1 MVYSW
6 GNFMKNDQR
15 PKVLPCGRS
24 WCPEPEAPRAIKLGV
39 WQDKLKRYLAEKGLK
54 YSEQRWKIAEI
65 ILSSGGHLDAQ
76 TLVDKVRE
84 QHPGIGAATVY
95 RNLKVLQDADILKES
110 LTNPQGRTVFEV
122 FDDEHHDHIVCVD
135 CGGIFEFH
143 SERIEAIQNEIIS
156 EMGFEPVRHR
166 HVIYVNCRY
175 KKAKT

>member
-1 MVYSW
+1 
-6 GNFMKNDQR
+6 MKIDKK
-15 PKVLPCGRS
+15 PKVLPCGRA
-24 WCPEPEAPRAIKLGV
+24 WCPKPEAPRVHQLEV
-39 WQDKLKRYLAEKGLK
+39 WQNKLKSYLADKGLK

-84 QHPGIGAATVY
+84 QHPGIGPATVY
-95 RNLKVLQDADILKES
+95 RSLKVLQDAHILKES
-110 LTNPQGRTVFEV
+110 LTDPHGRTVFEV

-143 SERIEAIQNEIIS
+143 SEKIEALQNSIAR

-175 KKAKT
+175 NK